1 MNESPICFGAGKN
14 QFGSFNVSSSGTLAS
29 VKLVHVDG
37 YVRCNRGNRKRSFW
51 GCIQDPKND
60 VNVEIKDS
68 NIPILPSSEFLV
80 PESEGKESF
89 LKIPGYNSLS
99 TELVLSAKVSSPPRV
114 TQGQRL
120 RLSLR
125 EYSSSPSKD
134 QDNGEKSCCD
144 VYARFT

>member
-14 QFGSFNVSSSGTLAS
+14 QFGRFNVSSSGTLAS

-37 YVRCNRGNRKRSFW
+37 YVRCNGGKRKRSFW
-51 GCIQDPKND
+51 GCTQDPKKD
-60 VNVEIKDS
+60 VNVEIKKGADTA
-68 NIPILPSSEFLV
+68 ILPSSDFVVTNGEE
-80 PESEGKESF
+80 ES
-89 LKIPGYNSLS
+89 LQIPGYNSLS
-99 TELVLSAKVSSPPRV
+99 TELVLSANVSNPPQV
-114 TQGQRL
+114 TKGQRL

-125 EYSSSPSKD
+125 EYSSARSED